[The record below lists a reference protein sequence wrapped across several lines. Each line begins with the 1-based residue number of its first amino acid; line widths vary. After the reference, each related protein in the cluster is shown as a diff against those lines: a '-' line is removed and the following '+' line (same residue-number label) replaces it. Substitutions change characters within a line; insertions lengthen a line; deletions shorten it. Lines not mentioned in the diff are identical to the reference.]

1 MSKICCIFAE
11 NLHNITNMLPL
22 RQQKINGSPMSISE
36 EIKGIKNLIQSD
48 NLEDVLLGFGL
59 IKNASW
65 YAKLKQKCMH
75 DPLNVGMFKSMEAV
89 FNVVDEVSKN
99 PVNMKKY
106 WKDIK
111 DSFYWPAAFLVLEK
125 AEQIF
130 PNR

>member
-1 MSKICCIFAE
+1 
-11 NLHNITNMLPL
+11 
-22 RQQKINGSPMSISE
+22 MSISE
-36 EIKGIKNLIQSD
+36 EIEEIRNNILSND
-48 NLEDVLLGFGL
+48 LEAVLLGFGL
-59 IKNASW
+59 IKKASW
-65 YAKLKQKCMH
+65 YGQLKQKCMH
-75 DPLNVGMFKSMEAV
+75 ETLTEGWFRSMKAV

-111 DSFYWPAAFLVLEK
+111 DSFYRPAAFLVLEK

>member
-1 MSKICCIFAE
+1 
-11 NLHNITNMLPL
+11 
-22 RQQKINGSPMSISE
+22 MSINE
-36 EIKGIKNLIQSD
+36 EIEEIRNNILLD
-48 NLEDVLLGFGL
+48 DLEVVLLGFGL

-65 YAKLKQKCMH
+65 YAKLKQTCMH
-75 DPLNVGMFKSMEAV
+75 DPLNVGVFESMEAV

-111 DSFYWPAAFLVLEK
+111 DSFYRPAAFLVLEK